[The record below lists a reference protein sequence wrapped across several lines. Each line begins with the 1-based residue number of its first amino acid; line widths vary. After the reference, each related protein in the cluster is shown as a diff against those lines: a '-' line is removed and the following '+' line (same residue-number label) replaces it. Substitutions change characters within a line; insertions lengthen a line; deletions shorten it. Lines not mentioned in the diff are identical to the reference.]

1 MTLGE
6 AQQLIE
12 RLIRGWLE
20 ELRASGS

>member
-12 RLIRGWLE
+12 RLIRGWVE